1 MPHRLTLDLARIATT
16 DDVERIVNGHH
27 LDSIYCIAGMTDVE
41 GCEDSPEAAYNTN
54 CRGPEVLARVA
65 GQRGIPFVYFSTE
78 YVFDGN
84 DGPYLKMPRSI
95 R

>member
-1 MPHRLTLDLARIATT
+1 
-16 DDVERIVNGHH
+16 
-27 LDSIYCIAGMTDVE
+27 MTDGE

-65 GQRGIPFVYFSTE
+65 GQRGISFIYFSTE

-84 DGPYLKMPRSI
+84 DGPYPEDAKVNPLNVYGKSKWEGDLAVTR
-95 R
+95 